1 MFLLENAVDVSAEV
15 SSVVS
20 AAAGEPAFFEKSGLA
35 NLAQDASFGDR
46 LSYGLK
52 YAAVGM
58 VTVFMVLTII
68 MAVLYLFKLAYVI
81 TSKKK
86 ASATTAAP
94 AVDNQ
99 AQTAASSAD
108 SEEELVAV
116 ATAAI
121 AAYRGESDCA
131 FNVISITKIQ

>member
-1 MFLLENAVDVSAEV
+1 MFLLENVADVSAEV

-20 AAAGEPAFFEKSGLA
+20 DVAGKSDVFPGSGLA
-35 NLAQDASFGDR
+35 NLAQDASFGER
-46 LSYGLK
+46 LGYGLK

-58 VTVFMVLTII
+58 ITVFMVLIII
-68 MAVLYLFKLAYVI
+68 MAVLYIFKFVSVI
-81 TSKKK
+81 VSKKK
-86 ASATTAAP
+86 ASASTAAP
-94 AVDNQ
+94 AVNSQ
-99 AQTAASSAD
+99 SQTAASSAD